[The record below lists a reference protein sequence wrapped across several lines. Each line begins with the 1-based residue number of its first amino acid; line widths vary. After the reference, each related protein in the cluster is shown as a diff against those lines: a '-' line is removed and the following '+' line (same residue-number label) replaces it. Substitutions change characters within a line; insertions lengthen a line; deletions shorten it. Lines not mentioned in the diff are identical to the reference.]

1 MYLGLGTLFTMMEV
15 RHKYKLVF
23 QLKEL
28 YQVNKNNGSSIF
40 SDGDLQALIPDTIF
54 YEKSL

>member
-1 MYLGLGTLFTMMEV
+1 MYLCLGTIFTMMEV
-15 RHKYKLVF
+15 RRKYKLVF

-54 YEKSL
+54 YEKSF

>member
-1 MYLGLGTLFTMMEV
+1 MMEV

-28 YQVNKNNGSSIF
+28 YQVNKNNGLSIF
-40 SDGDLQALIPDTIF
+40 SDGDFQALIPDTIF